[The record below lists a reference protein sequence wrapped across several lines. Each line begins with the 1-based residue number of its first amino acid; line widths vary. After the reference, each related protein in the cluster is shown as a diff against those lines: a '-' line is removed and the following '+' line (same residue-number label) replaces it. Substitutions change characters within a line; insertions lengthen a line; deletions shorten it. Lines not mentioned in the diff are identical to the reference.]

1 METPLGNTIEAL
13 RAASSGKHWITACA
27 RLRVY
32 AFQANHPH
40 WCVYVCMSVR
50 VNESEG
56 SVGRGGRECKLSGVL
71 SQAHGPSSPHIQ
83 LLKQISEQPFNP
95 QNLIADIKC
104 ENILLAAG
112 PEGSFTIKLVDMGSS
127 LFKSWWHPPIIG
139 TMEYR
144 APETLLQVCIAQR
157 RTSECPS
164 DLSHAE

>member
-56 SVGRGGRECKLSGVL
+56 SVGREGESSNFPTCFCKPMY
-71 SQAHGPSSPHIQ
+71 Q
-83 LLKQISEQPFNP
+83 
-95 QNLIADIKC
+95 
-104 ENILLAAG
+104 
-112 PEGSFTIKLVDMGSS
+112 
-127 LFKSWWHPPIIG
+127 
-139 TMEYR
+139 R
-144 APETLLQVCIAQR
+144 AVTEQVCVFPTHTNIEANIRGTLKSQN
-157 RTSECPS
+157 S
-164 DLSHAE
+164 DCRHQM